1 VPRKPYQ
8 TSEKDGRGTRTPL
21 HSGGM
26 DGSQRS
32 RACVWLRL
40 IAAAL
45 AIQSVS
51 VRARAA
57 EPDAFTPESWEIQQ
71 SAQCSSA
78 IHEAEQQHQLPS
90 GLLASIARVES
101 GRPVTTMNDV
111 RPWPWTIDA
120 DGNGLFL
127 DSKAAAVAWV
137 AQQTSH
143 HRYIDVGCLQ
153 VDLTLHPHA
162 FASLDQ
168 AFDPVANADYAARYL
183 SALYRDEAGHNW
195 DIAVGLYHSHTA
207 SLAADYRD
215 RIAMVGVRILHGVLE
230 PVPLYVRAIR
240 QGTLRLPLGAGKST
254 PINVNRQ
261 PAARSHRRLS
271 TCQIERVLGP
281 YLNASGSNN
290 RCTQTARSSGP

>member
-1 VPRKPYQ
+1 M
-8 TSEKDGRGTRTPL
+8 PL

-26 DGSQRS
+26 DGYQRS

-40 IAAAL
+40 IASVL
-45 AIQSVS
+45 TMQSVS
-51 VRARAA
+51 VGARAA
-57 EPDAFTPESWEIQQ
+57 EPGSFTPESWEVQQ

-78 IHEAEQQHQLPS
+78 IHEAEQRHQLPS
-90 GLLASIARVES
+90 GLLTSIARVES
-101 GRPVTTMNDV
+101 GRPVTAMNDV

-120 DGNGLFL
+120 DGDGLFL

-137 AQQTSH
+137 EQQTSH

-162 FASLDQ
+162 FASIEE

-183 SALYRDEAGHNW
+183 FALYRDEAGRDW
-195 DIAVGLYHSHTA
+195 DVAVGLYHSHTA
-207 SLAADYRD
+207 NLAADYRD
-215 RIAMVGVRILHGVLE
+215 RIAMDGARILHGVLE

>member
-1 VPRKPYQ
+1 MQ
-8 TSEKDGRGTRTPL
+8 N
-21 HSGGM
+21 
-26 DGSQRS
+26 
-32 RACVWLRL
+32 
-40 IAAAL
+40 
-45 AIQSVS
+45 VS
-51 VRARAA
+51 VGARAA
-57 EPDAFTPESWEIQQ
+57 EPGSFTPESWEVQQ
-71 SAQCSSA
+71 STQCSSA
-78 IHEAEQQHQLPS
+78 IHEAEQRHQLPS
-90 GLLASIARVES
+90 GLLTSIARVES

-120 DGNGLFL
+120 DGDGLFL

-162 FASLDQ
+162 FASLEE

-183 SALYRDEAGHNW
+183 STLYRDEAGHNW
-195 DIAVGLYHSHTA
+195 DVTVGLYHSHTA
-207 SLAADYRD
+207 NLAADYRD
-215 RIAMVGVRILHGVLE
+215 RISMEGARILRGVLE

-240 QGTLRLPLGAGKST
+240 QGTLRLPLGAGRST

-261 PAARSHRRLS
+261 PAARSHHRLS
-271 TCQIERVLGP
+271 TCQIEQVLGS

>member
-1 VPRKPYQ
+1 MQ
-8 TSEKDGRGTRTPL
+8 N
-21 HSGGM
+21 
-26 DGSQRS
+26 
-32 RACVWLRL
+32 
-40 IAAAL
+40 
-45 AIQSVS
+45 VS
-51 VRARAA
+51 VGARAA
-57 EPDAFTPESWEIQQ
+57 EPGSFTPESWEVQQ
-71 SAQCSSA
+71 STQCSSA
-78 IHEAEQQHQLPS
+78 IHEAEQRHQLPS
-90 GLLASIARVES
+90 GLLTSIARVES

-120 DGNGLFL
+120 DGDGLFL

-162 FASLDQ
+162 FASLEE

-183 SALYRDEAGHNW
+183 STLYRDEAGHNW
-195 DIAVGLYHSHTA
+195 DVAVGLYHSHTA
-207 SLAADYRD
+207 NLAADYRD
-215 RIAMVGVRILHGVLE
+215 RISMEGARILRGVLE

-240 QGTLRLPLGAGKST
+240 QGTLRLPLGAGRST

-271 TCQIERVLGP
+271 TCQIEQVLGS